1 MTWTAE
7 RVGRVLG
14 TPAAVDGVFRGIS
27 TDTRSITPGDLFVA
41 LRGERFDAHA
51 FLDDALARGARAAV
65 VQRGTAS
72 PAGLPVFPVADTL
85 AALGSLARDRR
96 REITGPVVAVT
107 GTNGKTA
114 TKEMLARV
122 VGARWTVHATRANLN
137 NLIGVPLTIL
147 ESPPDATAL
156 VVETG
161 ASVIGELARLR
172 AIVEPTVGVVTNV
185 SAGHLE
191 GFGTLDGVLQ
201 EKVSLVE
208 GVDVAVVGTVPEGLA
223 AAARAAARRV
233 LVAGTAAMADI
244 RPTEWHL
251 SGTGCAVFAFD
262 GVEIRLPVPGRHQ
275 LENAM
280 LALAVGRE
288 LTIPLELMA
297 EGLAAV
303 SVPSGRGGII
313 EAGGLLVIDDTYNA
327 NPGSVRASLE
337 TAAAMLGDRPLV
349 VVLGT
354 MLELGNDSARLHA
367 EIAEHVLAMQPHLV
381 AVTGA
386 FVDAFAPWAS
396 TLGDRLITGADP
408 ATLGERV
415 GERLGG
421 NELVVLKASRGV
433 RLEQAIPFLVPE

>member
-7 RVGRVLG
+7 RVARVLG
-14 TPAAVDGVFRGIS
+14 TPAPIDGAFEGVS
-27 TDTRSITPGDLFVA
+27 TDTRSIEPGDLFVA

-51 FLDDALARGARAAV
+51 FLDDAVARGARAAI

-72 PAGLPVFPVADTL
+72 PDGLPVFPVADTL
-85 AALGSLARDRR
+85 TALGLLARDRR
-96 REITGPVVAVT
+96 REIAGPVVAVT

-147 ESPPDATAL
+147 EAPSDTTAL
-156 VVETG
+156 VVEAG
-161 ASVIGELARLR
+161 ASVLGEVARLR
-172 AIVEPTVGVVTNV
+172 TIVEPTIGVVTNV

-191 GFGTLDGVLQ
+191 GFGSLDGVLQ
-201 EKVSLVE
+201 EKVRLLD
-208 GVDVAVVGTVPEGLA
+208 GVALAVVGTVPERLA
-223 AAARAAARRV
+223 TAARAAARRV
-233 LVAGTAAMADI
+233 LVAGTAATAEV
-244 RPTEWHL
+244 RPTDWRL
-251 SGTGCAVFAFD
+251 STTGCAVFAFD
-262 GVEIRLPVPGRHQ
+262 GVEIRLPLPGRHQ

-288 LTIPLELMA
+288 LEIPLEEMA
-297 EGLAAV
+297 EELAAV
-303 SVPSGRGGII
+303 SVPSGRGGVI
-313 EAGGLLVIDDTYNA
+313 EAGGLMVIDDTYNA

-337 TAAAMLGDRPLV
+337 TAAAMRGDRPLV

-354 MLELGNDSARLHA
+354 MLELGNDSPRLHA
-367 EIAEHVLAMQPHLV
+367 EIAEHVLGMQPHLV

-396 TLGDRLITGADP
+396 ALGDRLIAGADP

-415 GERLGG
+415 AERLGG
-421 NELVVLKASRGV
+421 DELVLLKASRGV
-433 RLEQAIPFLVPE
+433 RLEQVIPFLVPE